1 MFIYVLVYLKLSY
14 IVTGKVEGKCIM
26 ENLKI
31 IFIKEIEKGLIVIL
45 IFKESVNRFFGKT
58 II

>member
-1 MFIYVLVYLKLSY
+1 
-14 IVTGKVEGKCIM
+14 M